1 MENKLIDNIDEPVIR
16 SYIQGII
23 NLTNKLPE
31 YIKQNI
37 AKLDLSPLSNQVEL
51 SLKDLELQN
60 CQVDVINNH
69 NVITRIQTKTNE
81 DINGF
86 IFNVKSYHVK
96 PKVGKHNVTQQI

>member
-1 MENKLIDNIDEPVIR
+1 MESKLIDNVDEQVIN
-16 SYIQGII
+16 SYIKGII
-23 NLTNKLPE
+23 NLTNKLPD

-60 CQVDVINNH
+60 CQVDVIDNH
-69 NVITRIQTKTNE
+69 NVITRVQTKTNE

-86 IFNVKSYHVK
+86 SFNVKSYHVK
-96 PKVGKHNVTQQI
+96 PKAGKHNATQQV

>member
-1 MENKLIDNIDEPVIR
+1 MENKLIDNIDEQVIN
-16 SYIQGII
+16 SYIKGII
-23 NLTNKLPE
+23 NLTNKLPD

-69 NVITRIQTKTNE
+69 NVITRVQTKTNE

-96 PKVGKHNVTQQI
+96 PKVGKNNASQQI